1 MKKLL
6 VLIFILGMF
15 SAAKAQDVQV
25 VQLNCKTDLIANP
38 PEIELSPGDQLQ
50 FVAVSGE
57 FAIFIEDAGYFLEI
71 DAADLQ
77 IHLDSSENPKSS
89 IYRVRKRVTDMTIT
103 YTIYCI
109 SDDKWPD
116 APPRIIIKSA
126 E

>member
-15 SAAKAQDVQV
+15 SVAIAQDVQV

-57 FAIFIEDAGYFLEI
+57 FAIFIENAGYFLEI

-116 APPRIIIKSA
+116 APPRIIIKSS

>member
-15 SAAKAQDVQV
+15 SVAIAQDVQV

-38 PEIELSPGDQLQ
+38 PEIELYPGDQLQ

-57 FAIFIEDAGYFLEI
+57 FAIFIENAGYFLEI

-116 APPRIIIKSA
+116 APPRIIIKSS